1 MSFQPGAFRRHLTTS
16 GLAAGLALAG
26 LALAVFASAPSA
38 VHAQGSDTSKVKNWQ
53 ASVNPAAAQNG
64 QQFDPKSSAIIA
76 KVNAY
81 FNAMNAF
88 EGRFVQTN
96 PDDQKMKGRF
106 YVARPGKM
114 RFDYSPPSALRIVS
128 NGRYLS
134 IEDHDLRTVDRYPL
148 DSTPFGILLAK
159 QVDLFRDAKIVEITE
174 GKDYVTLT
182 IEDRNGK
189 TAGQIKLF
197 FANNGK
203 DYTLKEWIIT
213 DSQGLNTKIEVGKLK
228 VVDNIKTE
236 FFALSNIDLEK
247 ALE

>member
-1 MSFQPGAFRRHLTTS
+1 MSFQSGAWRRHMTTS
-16 GLAAGLALAG
+16 GLAAGLALAVLSAG
-26 LALAVFASAPSA
+26 NTAAFAQDSNKSE
-38 VHAQGSDTSKVKNWQ
+38 VKNWQ
-53 ASVNPAAAQNG
+53 ASVNPASAQNG
-64 QQFDPKSSAIIA
+64 QQLDPKSSAIIS

-81 FNAMNAF
+81 FNNMNAF
-88 EGRFVQTN
+88 KGRFVQTN

-134 IEDHDLRTVDRYPL
+134 IEDHDLKTVDRYPL

-197 FANNGK
+197 FANDGK

-213 DSQGLNTKIEVGKLK
+213 DPQGLNTKIEVGKLK
-228 VVDNIKTE
+228 VVDDLKND

>member
-1 MSFQPGAFRRHLTTS
+1 MSFQLGAWRRHPLKLVTFAGATTGLILLTLTS
-16 GLAAGLALAG
+16 TTLTA
-26 LALAVFASAPSA
+26 FAQPPKN
-38 VHAQGSDTSKVKNWQ
+38 GEIKNWQ
-53 ASVNPAAAQNG
+53 ASINPAGTANAQKL
-64 QQFDPKSSAIIA
+64 DERSLAIVA
-76 KVNAY
+76 KINDY
-81 FNAMNAF
+81 FNSMMAF
-88 EGRFVQTN
+88 KGRFLQTN
-96 PDDQKMKGRF
+96 PDNQQMKGRF

-148 DSTPFGILLAK
+148 DSTPFGILLAD
-159 QVDLFRDAKIVEITE
+159 QVDLLRDAKIVEITE

-197 FANNGK
+197 FANNGGS
-203 DYTLKEWIIT
+203 YTLKEWIIT
-213 DSQGLNTKIEVGKLK
+213 DPQGLNTKIEVGELTI
-228 VVDNIKTE
+228 VDDIQKD